1 MGFIKEL
8 KIEGIN
14 YTGNKYVCD
23 KCFGDY
29 ALQEYIRENAVSDT
43 CDYCGRSSDDNEIA
57 AQLHEVVGFIL
68 QGIRYEWDE
77 PVNCVGWCSQEGGW
91 VGVSVIDTHDLF
103 ADELELDI
111 QHDSLFSD
119 IIDSIDIYE
128 WCQGDPYSLPPGE
141 EMFYDWKEF
150 ADQIK
155 HRIRYVFFRVLR
167 RDRRDVFDKRQ
178 PHVILNKLGE
188 LVNELGLINSLLAGT
203 EFIRARISEKKLRP
217 TVKEL
222 GPPPL
227 HKAIYSNRMSP
238 AGIPMFYGS
247 IDEKTAIA
255 ETYDKK
261 DKKKRYVTV
270 AAFRTMKD
278 FKILDLTQLPDF
290 PSLFDERKRHL
301 RAPLIFLRSFLADF
315 SKPIKKDGQEHIEYV
330 PTQVVTEYF
339 RHIFR
344 DGSRDV
350 VRGILYPSARRKTGK
365 SCVLFFEDKDCFQAN
380 IANEDEDKK
389 WLCMYSSSV
398 KVIKLK

>member
-1 MGFIKEL
+1 MGFVKEL

-14 YTGNKYVCD
+14 YTGDKHVCD

-43 CDYCGRSSDDNEIA
+43 CDYCGRSSDDNNSIA
-57 AQLHEVVGFIL
+57 AQLHEVVAFIL

-77 PVNCVGWCSQEGGW
+77 PVNCVGWEGGW
-91 VGVSVIDTHDLF
+91 VGASVIDTHDLF
-103 ADELELDI
+103 TDELELDI
-111 QHDSLFSD
+111 HHDSLFSD

-128 WCQGDPYSLPPGE
+128 WCQRDPYSVPPGE
-141 EMFYDWKEF
+141 DMFYDWKEF

-155 HRIRYVFFRVLR
+155 HQIRYVFFKAVRSAR
-167 RDRRDVFDKRQ
+167 RNIFDKRQ

-188 LVNELGLINSLLAGT
+188 VVNELGLINTLPAGT

-222 GPPPL
+222 GIPPL

-247 IDEKTAIA
+247 LDENTAIA
-255 ETYDKK
+255 EIYDKK

-270 AAFRTMKD
+270 ATFRTMKG

-290 PSLFDERKRHL
+290 PSLFDESRRYL

-315 SKPIKKDGQEHIEYV
+315 SKPIKKDGREHIEYV

-344 DGSRDV
+344 DESRDV
-350 VRGILYPSARRKTGK
+350 VMGIVYPSARRKNGS
-365 SCVLFFEDKDCFQAN
+365 SCVFFFEDKDCTQDN
-380 IANEDEDKK
+380 IVNKDGDKK
-389 WLCMYSSSV
+389 WLSMISSSV